1 MAFSSTQIGY
11 LKNADQRFTA
21 HVALFPAYS
30 PVITT
35 PAPGNG
41 TALNLKPMPMASPR
55 YSVVANDGSITLYAT
70 DSYNRGGT
78 YVGNANIAW
87 ANTGGAG
94 ALVDNGD
101 GTATYTAPA
110 DGAGTNLI
118 TMTATNANGSKAA
131 NVYVAY
137 PKTTYDTLVSE
148 VASISGGLSQRG
160 WSVLFRVH
168 GDTSDF
174 AIGKIV
180 LLHVED
186 TWGVTTSTFGGYKYS
201 ENVFTGYITQM
212 QYYEDSSGL
221 RWLGVEAKSSWS
233 KLENM
238 QLSET
243 MWGKTSRVGRYYRND
258 FVPVD
263 ALWYLLSETTDF
275 CSRHNCTLFY
285 DTNSIDD
292 LIIGR
297 GTDSQVSF
305 ADIVADIMARGL
317 AIAYTDRYSSLMCI
331 PDPDVRSA
339 EWWGTPSPE
348 YDGSNPL
355 TEKLCTM
362 YNITKF
368 EVPVVRRLA
377 LVAFDSYRLGMWAA
391 CQASAGTPG
400 REEKIPGLLCDDTL
414 KLVSWCS
421 EKRAQ
426 MNKPWD
432 ITVDLPL
439 NHTVD
444 ICTPLVAIMTAPSNS
459 NAPTASA
466 LCWVDNVGYRPSM
479 DGAWNG
485 NWHLVKNSQ
494 GDTGQNGEVSGW
506 GGSGQWGQ
514 KGTGVG
520 IAPSGWNTAIPQ
532 GDLTWVH
539 NFNFTETS
547 GGWITGNYYNWYGLT
562 TEKFAT
568 DPVGTWVT
576 GYGWSSNIATAVTGE
591 FSGITTLELD
601 IARFFSERSI
611 TAFRL
616 WWSAPAGPPTNAEF
630 SIRNESAFLITQPAA
645 EEGTQSSYLI
655 SSFSASRLCMVS
667 TFAGNTGVVYK
678 SAQMAGLGTDPF
690 G

>member
-1 MAFSSTQIGY
+1 MAFSLTQIGY
-11 LKNADQRFTA
+11 LKNADQRFAA

-35 PAPGNG
+35 PSPGNG
-41 TALNLKPMPMASPR
+41 TALNLKPMPLVSPR
-55 YSVVANDGSITLYAT
+55 YSVVANGGAITLYAT
-70 DSYNRGGT
+70 DSYNRGGV
-78 YVGNANIAW
+78 YVGHANVAW
-87 ANTGGAG
+87 VNTGGAG
-94 ALVDNGD
+94 SLVDNGD

-110 DGAGTNLI
+110 DGADTNLI
-118 TMTATNANGSKAA
+118 TMTATNANGDKAA
-131 NVYVAY
+131 KVYVAY
-137 PKTTYDTLVSE
+137 PKTTYDALVSE

-180 LLHVED
+180 LLHIED
-186 TWGVTTSTFGGYKYS
+186 TWGTTTSTFGGYKYS

-212 QYYEDSSGL
+212 QYYEDASGL

-233 KLENM
+233 KLENI

-355 TEKLCTM
+355 TEQLCM
-362 YNITKF
+362 RYNITQL

-400 REEKIPGLLCDDTL
+400 REEKIQGLLCDDTL

-426 MNKPWD
+426 MNKPWS

-444 ICTPLVAIMTAPSNS
+444 ICTPLVAIMTAPSLAG
-459 NAPTASA
+459 APTASG
-466 LCWVDNVGYRPSM
+466 LCWVDNVSYRPSM

-485 NWHLVKNSQ
+485 QWGLVKNSQ
-494 GDTGQNGEVSGW
+494 SDTGQNDEVSGW
-506 GGSGQWGQ
+506 GGSGQWGVD
-514 KGTGVG
+514 GTGGG
-520 IAPSGWNTAIPQ
+520 IAPSGWLTAIPQ
-532 GDLTWVH
+532 DSTTWLH
-539 NFNFTETS
+539 MFNFNENNGAFSALTANYSDSAPSTPGQWVS
-547 GGWITGNYYNWYGLT
+547 G
-562 TEKFAT
+562 F
-568 DPVGTWVT
+568 
-576 GYGWSSNIATAVTGE
+576 GWSSLETWASSDGRIQPLIAIWRRFPSRVVTGFELWGSSSGIAFFQSIGIHSTSAAAPSSFIVAVVGSGEHSVATAGV
-591 FSGITTLELD
+591 
-601 IARFFSERSI
+601 
-611 TAFRL
+611 
-616 WWSAPAGPPTNAEF
+616 WSACTGLHLTHYINNLGATGDCA
-630 SIRNESAFLITQPAA
+630 SKLSSA
-645 EEGTQSSYLI
+645 
-655 SSFSASRLCMVS
+655 RLGGYG
-667 TFAGNTGVVYK
+667 A
-678 SAQMAGLGTDPF
+678 DPF
-690 G
+690 L

>member
-1 MAFSSTQIGY
+1 MAFSATQIGY

-35 PAPGNG
+35 PNPGNG
-41 TALNLKPMPMASPR
+41 TALNLKPMPMVSPR
-55 YSVVANDGSITLYAT
+55 YSVVANGGAITLYAT
-70 DSYNRGGT
+70 DSYNRGGG
-78 YVGNANIAW
+78 YVGNGNVAW
-87 ANTGGAG
+87 VNTGGAG
-94 ALVDNGD
+94 SLVDNGD

-131 NVYVAY
+131 KVYIAY
-137 PKTTYDTLVSE
+137 PKTTYDALVSE

-160 WSVLFRVH
+160 WSALFRVH

-180 LLHVED
+180 LLHIED
-186 TWGVTTSTFGGYKYS
+186 TWGGTNSTFGGYKYS
-201 ENVFTGYITQM
+201 ENVFTGYISQM
-212 QYYEDSSGL
+212 QYYEDYSGK

-233 KLENM
+233 KLESI

-243 MWGKTSRVGRYYRND
+243 MWGKTSRIGRFYRND

-305 ADIVADIMARGL
+305 ADIVSDIMGRGL
-317 AIAYTDRYSSLMCI
+317 AIAYTDRYSSLLCI

-355 TEKLCTM
+355 TEKLCTQ
-362 YNITKF
+362 YNITQF
-368 EVPVVRRLA
+368 EVPIVRRLA
-377 LVAFDSYRLGMWAA
+377 LIAFDSYRLGMWAA

-426 MNKPWD
+426 INKPWD

-444 ICTPLVAIMTAPSNS
+444 ICTPLVAILTAPSQS
-459 NAPTASA
+459 GAPTASG
-466 LCWVDNVGYRPSM
+466 LCWVDSLSYRPSV
-479 DGAWNG
+479 DGAWHG
-485 NWHLVKNSQ
+485 QWHLVKNSQ

-514 KGTGVG
+514 NGSGAG
-520 IAPSGWNTAIPQ
+520 IAPIGWDPPESYPQ
-532 GDLTWVH
+532 TWVH
-539 NFNFTETS
+539 TFDFINS
-547 GGWITGNYYNWYGLT
+547 GGGGFSAASAGTHSMVSAVGGEHITAYGWASLNAWSQVWSVWKPRLDVARTFSYRVVTGIDIWYSAFQADLIGVSILSNETVLGAVYPPT
-562 TEKFAT
+562 TSTSFSIS
-568 DPVGTWVT
+568 GTW
-576 GYGWSSNIATAVTGE
+576 SSL
-591 FSGITTLELD
+591 SGINFYMDATTNDYAGTGTSQFVLRS
-601 IARFFSERSI
+601 ARM
-611 TAFRL
+611 
-616 WWSAPAGPPTNAEF
+616 G
-630 SIRNESAFLITQPAA
+630 
-645 EEGTQSSYLI
+645 GY
-655 SSFSASRLCMVS
+655 
-667 TFAGNTGVVYK
+667 
-678 SAQMAGLGTDPF
+678 GTDPF
-690 G
+690 